1 MRNFLLLTPTHTL
14 SSSRSALSRGSSSCS
29 LFLLWISFGG
39 PLSAALAKRL
49 ELSMK
54 SWRSVESRLLR
65 SVTRQEEP
73 DIYILFLLERPHYR
87 ELTMRLK
94 ESGKELPTMMVE
106 KMTSPNSVTASP
118 SLRKSRG
125 FSLSI
130 FGNNSPKESYTPPY
144 LSSVERPSVSPD
156 EYEEMKWD
164 LEESKKQL
172 RIHMVKQLE
181 LEGTLGSLQSET
193 ALLRRQLEESSEKNH
208 GELHGMKE
216 KYKVT
221 EEQLRGQIAHKVME
235 IVTLEGNLS
244 SSKQEMDAACKRIQ
258 AQKEKIALVQKKY
271 EVYKNKSMEDQK
283 LLAKQENRI
292 QNLTSSQK
300 ALQQKLDESGE
311 KIKKLELTCSE
322 REALARQREIEST
335 ELASRLKLQSTTS
348 QMISRIIQGENSS
361 SNISEEERQ
370 QLLNVQRVLETELET
385 RSQAKV
391 ELEKK
396 LYEVE
401 HKYQSQIA
409 ELKNQLEYERNRA
422 DEAIQN
428 VQNVADSYEDRI
440 RRTKEDHQ
448 VELLTLETKLKTE
461 STEELEKKNEE
472 NTNKQQVERTEW
484 EQEKMDM
491 EEEIKRLQAK
501 ELEAQEELKHSSE
514 TVMTVEEE
522 LQAIQ
527 TKWKDEE
534 KRGEELQAR
543 NEKLASAI
551 NMLESAFKEEIMIKD
566 EEVKAHLDEKRDLD
580 AKIRFLDAE
589 VVRLKLAAI
598 NSTQQRTFIGR
609 SRSNTESSREGFR
622 VLARSATS
630 IAQEVTENV
639 NHHAESAPTGSKT
652 NGDNHV
658 FQAPANVPPKRTIFR
673 VKSSSA
679 AFSHTQK

>member
-1 MRNFLLLTPTHTL
+1 
-14 SSSRSALSRGSSSCS
+14 
-29 LFLLWISFGG
+29 
-39 PLSAALAKRL
+39 
-49 ELSMK
+49 
-54 SWRSVESRLLR
+54 
-65 SVTRQEEP
+65 
-73 DIYILFLLERPHYR
+73 
-87 ELTMRLK
+87 
-94 ESGKELPTMMVE
+94 
-106 KMTSPNSVTASP
+106 
-118 SLRKSRG
+118 
-125 FSLSI
+125 
-130 FGNNSPKESYTPPY
+130 
-144 LSSVERPSVSPD
+144 
-156 EYEEMKWD
+156 
-164 LEESKKQL
+164 
-172 RIHMVKQLE
+172 
-181 LEGTLGSLQSET
+181 
-193 ALLRRQLEESSEKNH
+193 
-208 GELHGMKE
+208 
-216 KYKVT
+216 
-221 EEQLRGQIAHKVME
+221 
-235 IVTLEGNLS
+235 
-244 SSKQEMDAACKRIQ
+244 
-258 AQKEKIALVQKKY
+258 
-271 EVYKNKSMEDQK
+271 
-283 LLAKQENRI
+283 
-292 QNLTSSQK
+292 
-300 ALQQKLDESGE
+300 
-311 KIKKLELTCSE
+311 
-322 REALARQREIEST
+322 
-335 ELASRLKLQSTTS
+335 
-348 QMISRIIQGENSS
+348 
-361 SNISEEERQ
+361 
-370 QLLNVQRVLETELET
+370 
-385 RSQAKV
+385 
-391 ELEKK
+391 
-396 LYEVE
+396 
-401 HKYQSQIA
+401 
-409 ELKNQLEYERNRA
+409 
-422 DEAIQN
+422 
-428 VQNVADSYEDRI
+428 
-440 RRTKEDHQ
+440 
-448 VELLTLETKLKTE
+448 TE